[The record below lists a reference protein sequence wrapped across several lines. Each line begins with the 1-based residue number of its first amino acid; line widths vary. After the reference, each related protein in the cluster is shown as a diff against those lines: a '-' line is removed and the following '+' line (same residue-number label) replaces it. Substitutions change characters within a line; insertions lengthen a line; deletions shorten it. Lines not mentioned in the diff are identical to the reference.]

1 MGELEIRRSWIIEI
15 YTRIPTSMIG
25 NLTLR
30 GSALSI
36 LLGGKR

>member
-1 MGELEIRRSWIIEI
+1 MGERKIRRWWIIEI
-15 YTRIPTSMIG
+15 YMRIPTSTIG